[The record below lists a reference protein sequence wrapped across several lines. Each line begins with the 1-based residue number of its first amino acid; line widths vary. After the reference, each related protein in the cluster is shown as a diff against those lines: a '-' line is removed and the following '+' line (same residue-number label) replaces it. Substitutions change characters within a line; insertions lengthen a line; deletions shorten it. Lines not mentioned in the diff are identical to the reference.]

1 MGKRLYTHFDLP
13 VGLHESDRLHEEL
26 LKKKHF
32 MPPKSRDEEEIARR
46 KALAK
51 IAPGILTA
59 EFQYRGLAMAHII
72 MNRLESKPALD
83 FTGQTLAPAA
93 LNTAWYSFARGAEV
107 MRRRL
112 LLPKLATENVED
124 RPSALMLQY
133 DSSYYFKQSAE
144 EGLPLIAAL
153 KDRSP
158 AAKNYHRRVAQNV
171 GHAGLLATCISLG
184 DQIGYEM
191 GGVPDFEL
199 QAIARQR
206 SLRALERAQTMHAI
220 LGVPPSIAQ
229 LADPDSPLSVYW
241 RREAPNQEAVDIY
254 SEAYDTMAT
263 VKTEVPTT

>member
-1 MGKRLYTHFDLP
+1 MGKRIHRHFDLP
-13 VGLHESDRLHEEL
+13 VGLHESARLHEDL
-26 LKKKHF
+26 LRKKHF
-32 MPPKSRDEEEIARR
+32 IPPKSRDKEEIARR
-46 KALAK
+46 RALAK

-72 MNRLESKPALD
+72 MNRLEEKPALD

-112 LLPKLATENVED
+112 QLPLLATENVED

-144 EGLPLIAAL
+144 EGLHLIDAL
-153 KDRSP
+153 LGHSRATKD
-158 AAKNYHRRVAQNV
+158 YHRKVAQNV
-171 GHAGLLATCISLG
+171 GHAGLITTCISLG

-191 GGVPDFEL
+191 GGVSDFDV
-199 QAIARQR
+199 QAVARQR
-206 SLRALERAQTMHAI
+206 GLRALERAQTMHTI

-241 RREAPNQEAVDIY
+241 RREAPCQEAVDVF
-254 SEAYDTMAT
+254 SEAYETMAT
-263 VKTEVPTT
+263 VKTAVPTA